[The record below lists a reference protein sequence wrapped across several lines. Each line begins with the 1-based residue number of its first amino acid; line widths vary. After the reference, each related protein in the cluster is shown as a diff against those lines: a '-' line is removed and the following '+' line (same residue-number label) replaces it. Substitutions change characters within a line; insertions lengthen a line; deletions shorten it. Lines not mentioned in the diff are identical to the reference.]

1 MPSSDS
7 SDEGDSDMSDSYET
21 VTGSQDSEMEEKDSL
36 PTPSNKWKEKQW
48 REFTWKSDVI
58 QPAIHSFTVLSQIDP
73 DLLSTLSDQPK
84 PLDFLSFILHDKF
97 IDILV
102 HETNRYAEQYVANAS
117 LGPQSQIHI
126 WKQLTG

>member
-7 SDEGDSDMSDSYET
+7 SDEGDGDMSDSCET
-21 VTGSQDSEMEEKDSL
+21 ETGSQDSEMREEDSL
-36 PTPSNKWKEKQW
+36 QTPAKQVKGKAVTGVYLEKCQ
-48 REFTWKSDVI
+48 T
-58 QPAIHSFTVLSQIDP
+58 AIHSFTVLSQIDP